1 MVLEH
6 DRKLV
11 EVQVK
16 DSQDRMNNSDS
27 TVVLNL
33 LHKLFEFCRRWPWYW
48 NVTGNWL
55 RRK

>member
-11 EVQVK
+11 EAQVK
-16 DSQDRMNNSDS
+16 DSQDRMNKYDS
-27 TVVLNL
+27 TDVLNL
-33 LHKLFEFCRRWPWYW
+33 LHELFELCRRWPWCW